1 MPPTSPSS
9 LPTEDVEPGTTTAA
23 RHSDSKLQTR
33 LTPDRL
39 QKKLLT
45 LYRDAQTLEEEQGIS
60 VLFLALGFLRWY
72 ESDSS
77 QTERF
82 APLILLP
89 VDLERSSTRG
99 RFRLIFR
106 DQDLEPNLSLRA
118 LLSNDFGLT
127 LPDFPEGDEWLPS
140 DYFGRVQEAVES
152 MARWA
157 RPAEHHRAGILLVR
171 QIPNVEGLGP
181 GEHFGWHRRDRDL

>member
-1 MPPTSPSS
+1 MTFQPAQDDVLADPADEDDESVF
-9 LPTEDVEPGTTTAA
+9 LPTEDIGPDATVAA
-23 RHSDSKLQTR
+23 RHSDKKLQTR
-33 LTPDRL
+33 LNADRL

-77 QTERF
+77 RIERF
-82 APLILLP
+82 APLLLLP
-89 VDLERSSTRG
+89 VDLERDSARG

-118 LLSNDFGLT
+118 LLSSDFDLT
-127 LPDFPEGDEWLPS
+127 LPDFPKATNGCLRITS
-140 DYFGRVQEAVES
+140 CASSRRCRRG
-152 MARWA
+152 
-157 RPAEHHRAGILLVR
+157 RAGESGRAPSSSASSLSR
-171 QIPNVEGLGP
+171 SS
-181 GEHFGWHRRDRDL
+181 